1 MVFLYNTECSFDKQ
15 GNIQLKEFKW
25 MLPIQAI
32 TKIVMKEIKGS
43 RVDLEIEINGN
54 LQNEILKKYK

>member
-1 MVFLYNTECSFDKQ
+1 
-15 GNIQLKEFKW
+15 

-54 LQNEILKKYK
+54 L